1 MIAKL
6 LLTATIVLM
15 TMLALAQPANVQNA
29 QAESVPIIGTEILML
44 IGVICGIREIL
55 KLQRTK
61 KTEGDS

>member
-15 TMLALAQPANVQNA
+15 TMLALAQPVNVQKS
-29 QAESVPIIGTEILML
+29 QAESAPIIGTEILML

-61 KTEGDS
+61 KTGGDF